1 LGIEV
6 DKNRRLSHQDS
17 HAVLSPQSCSFDL
30 DSLGRYLSRVN
41 GSDGHNEELAI
52 DNAEVAR
59 VLQQIADMLEFKNE
73 NPFKFRSYQM
83 AAETVGSMG
92 TPVTDIISRGGAG
105 ELQKIPGIG
114 KTISTQI
121 LEIVQTGKSSYFE
134 ELTRDVPA
142 TVLDLRQVSGIG
154 LKTAQLL
161 YRDFGI
167 NSLEQL
173 KSFAESGGLPSVPGL
188 GEKTVARVKTSL
200 TRLSGT

>member
-1 LGIEV
+1 MNE
-6 DKNRRLSHQDS
+6 
-17 HAVLSPQSCSFDL
+17 
-30 DSLGRYLSRVN
+30 
-41 GSDGHNEELAI
+41 SDGHDEEIAI
-52 DNAEVAR
+52 DNVEVAR

-134 ELTRDVPA
+134 ELTSDVPA

-173 KSFAESGGLPSVPGL
+173 RSFAETGGLASVPGL

-200 TRLSGT
+200 TRLSGK

>member
-1 LGIEV
+1 VNE
-6 DKNRRLSHQDS
+6 SHQ
-17 HAVLSPQSCSFDL
+17 Q
-30 DSLGRYLSRVN
+30 
-41 GSDGHNEELAI
+41 EEVVI

-83 AAETVGSMG
+83 AAETIGSMG
-92 TPVTDIISRGGAG
+92 TPVTEIVSRGGAG

-121 LEIVQTGKSSYFE
+121 LEILQTGKSSYLE
-134 ELTRDVPA
+134 ELTRDVPE
-142 TVLDLRQVSGIG
+142 TVLDLRRVSGIG

-167 NSLEQL
+167 NSLDQL
-173 KSFAESGGLPSVPGL
+173 KSFAESGGLASVPGL
-188 GEKTVARVKTSL
+188 GEKTAIRVKSSL
-200 TRLSGT
+200 ARIGGK